1 MRKIVKKALAL
12 SMAAVIVLSGLGQ
25 TAEAASPNITFQGK
39 GNGHGVG
46 MSQWGAKGMAEKKQK
61 YDAILLYYYTGVKI
75 ETKNTSKQKV
85 RVLIG
90 NGVAKAPI
98 AATTD
103 YAIKDTKG
111 KTIVKMKAGKSA
123 TISFAKGKY
132 QVYSSTHK
140 KTFTSSNALY
150 ITPVKAGAVRYK
162 NLRYDGQLYL
172 YQSKGKM
179 FVVNHVL
186 MEDYVAGVLPY
197 EMYASWPTEALKAQS
212 VAARTYSMKRVGAKG
227 NWDVDDT
234 VTYQVYKGKSE
245 SEKKM
250 KQITAATKGK
260 VITHGGKYIDA
271 LFYSSSGGHTNS
283 AQYVWSNAVPYLKG
297 KKDSYDTS
305 DFTKKGWKYTISKKQ
320 LGKAYGIG
328 TVKSIKVVKTA
339 DKRPVTLKITG
350 TSKTITVSAH
360 SLRSKLGGTNVK
372 STYFTIKQ

>member
-1 MRKIVKKALAL
+1 MKGILKKALAL

-25 TAEAASPNITFQGK
+25 TAEAASSNITFQGK

-46 MSQWGAKGMAEKKQK
+46 MSQWGAKGMADKKYK
-61 YDAILLYYYTGVKI
+61 YDAILKHYYSGVKI

-90 NGVAKAPI
+90 KGVSKAPI

-103 YAIKDTKG
+103 YVIKDTKG
-111 KTIVKMKAGKSA
+111 KTIVKMKAGKVA
-123 TISFAKGKY
+123 TISYSKGKY
-132 QVYSSTHK
+132 HIYSSAHK
-140 KTFTSSNALY
+140 KTFYSSNALY
-150 ITPVKAGAVRYK
+150 VTPANAGAARYK
-162 NLRYDGQLYL
+162 NLRYDGQLFM

-179 FVVNHVL
+179 YVVNHVL

-197 EMYASWPTEALKAQS
+197 EMYASWPAEALKAQS

-227 NWDVDDT
+227 YWDVDDT
-234 VTYQVYKGKSE
+234 ITYQVYKGKSD
-245 SEKKM
+245 SEKRM
-250 KQITAATKGK
+250 KQLTKETAGK
-260 VITHGGKYIDA
+260 VITYGGKYIDA
-271 LFYSSSGGHTNS
+271 LFYSSSGGYTNS

-297 KKDSYDTS
+297 KSDPHDTS
-305 DFTKKGWKYTISKKQ
+305 DFTKKGWSYTISKKQ

-328 TVKSIKVVKTA
+328 TVRSIKVLKTA

-360 SLRSKLGGTNVK
+360 SLRSKLGGPKVK